1 VTVPDD
7 RRVFGNRY
15 QIIRHIARGGMAQV
29 YLARDLLLDRPVA
42 LKALFPEL
50 SVDEAFVERFR
61 REAQAAANLSHP
73 NIVSIYDWGQGDN
86 TYYIV
91 MEFVDGE
98 TLSARIRRGPV
109 PPDEA
114 AFIGI
119 ATAAALSFAHSHDV
133 IHRDVKPGNVLI
145 DTSGHVKVADFGIA
159 RAVGAAERITQAGSV
174 MGTATYFSP
183 EQAQGHNVDARSD
196 VYSLGVVLYEMAV
209 GKPPFEGENPVAIAY
224 KHVGETAP
232 PPRTINPSVP
242 ADFEAVILKAMA
254 KNPDDRYPSAAAL
267 RLDLERFRA
276 GDAVAARVGEATVAF
291 GGSASRTAE
300 GRDATIAM
308 SVAAVAVGA
317 PPGRNPPAA
326 ATTLN
331 RPRRDAGPPPG
342 ADDTGPLVGPRRRTG
357 LYVTLLVLLLA
368 VLAVLGYV
376 IGRNFGLFGGRR
388 TLTVPSVAGQSAP
401 AAKTELTSTGFTHVT
416 EKTVVSP
423 DVAAGLAIGTDPASG
438 SREKSNVPITLD
450 VSAGKPDVV
459 VPTVAGDSRAV
470 AVAALQHEGFTTTVA
485 PQTDNTIPQ
494 GDVVRT
500 SPPGGSRQRPGRT
513 IEVIVSAGPAH
524 VKIPNVMFEA
534 PVTAGADLSGL
545 GFNVTEQGEASATV
559 PPGQVTRTVPA
570 ANVLAVHGATVTV
583 YVSTGPV
590 EVSLPSLLGETQ
602 NEAAARLAKL
612 GLEAAFFPEVVA
624 TPDQNGLVQ
633 VTDPLP
639 GTSVPKGSTV
649 QVAIGSFTAPTTTTV
664 PTTTTTVPS
673 VSTTTATTTTSTT
686 TTTTA
691 LVPAF
696 DAGDQTPGTTA
707 AG

>member
-1 VTVPDD
+1 VADD

-73 NIVSIYDWGQGDN
+73 NIVSIYDWGQGDG

-109 PPDEA
+109 PADEA
-114 AFIGI
+114 ASIGI
-119 ATAAALSFAHSHDV
+119 ATAAALAFAHSHDV

-145 DTSGHVKVADFGIA
+145 DTTGHVKVADFGIA

-209 GKPPFEGENPVAIAY
+209 GKPPFDGENPVAIAY
-224 KHVGETAP
+224 KHVGETP
-232 PPRTINPSVP
+232 PSPRALNPSVP
-242 ADFEAVILKAMA
+242 ADFEAIILKAMA
-254 KNPDDRYPSAAAL
+254 KSPDDRYPSAAAL
-267 RLDLERFRA
+267 RLDLVRFRA
-276 GDAVAARVGEATVAF
+276 SAAVAAGVGEATVAF
-291 GGSASRTAE
+291 REAGNQSTE

-308 SVAAVAVGA
+308 RAAAVAVGA
-317 PPGRNPPAA
+317 PPVRQPPAA

-331 RPRRDAGPPPG
+331 QPRRVAAPPPDD
-342 ADDTGPLVGPRRRTG
+342 DDTGPLVAPRRRSG
-357 LYVTLLVLLLA
+357 LYVTLFVLLIA

-376 IGRNFGLFGGRR
+376 IARNFGLFGGLR
-388 TLTVPSVAGQSAP
+388 TLTVPSVAGRSAP
-401 AAKTELTSTGFTHVT
+401 AAETELTSTGFKRVV
-416 EKTVVSP
+416 EKQVPSA
-423 DVAAGLAIGTDPASG
+423 DVAAGLAIGTDPGSG
-438 SREKSNVPITLD
+438 SREKSNVPITVD
-450 VSAGKPDVV
+450 VSLGKPSVA
-459 VPTVAGDSRAV
+459 VPTVAGDTRAV
-470 AVAALQHEGFTTTVA
+470 AVAALQHEGFTTAVA
-485 PQTDNTIPQ
+485 PQADNTIPK

-500 SPPGGSRQRPGRT
+500 SPPAGSPQPSGSK

-545 GFNVTEQGEASATV
+545 GFSVTEQGEASATV
-559 PPGQVTRTVPA
+559 PAGEVTRTVPA
-570 ANVLAVHGATVTV
+570 GNTLAVHGATVTV

-590 EVSLPSLLGETQ
+590 VVTLPSLLGETQ

-612 GLEAAFFPEVVA
+612 GLEAAFISEVVV
-624 TPDQNGLVQ
+624 TPGENGLVQ

-639 GTSVPKGSTV
+639 GTSVDKGSTV
-649 QVAIGSFTAPTTTTV
+649 EVAIGSYTAPTTTTTA
-664 PTTTTTVPS
+664 PTTTTTTVPP
-673 VSTTTATTTTSTT
+673 TSTT
-686 TTTTA
+686 TT
-691 LVPAF
+691 LVPAL
-696 DAGDQTPGTTA
+696 DTVTERPVRRGPGASPLGAGPKG
-707 AG
+707 